1 MATRK
6 YKPTS
11 PGRRNSSVQDFSNL
25 TKKRPQRGLTKR
37 ISRNGGR
44 NNQGVT
50 TARFRGGGHRRL
62 YRIVDF
68 RRDKD
73 GVPGKVASIEYDPNR
88 SARIALIHYRDGEK
102 RYILAPGGLEI
113 GQTIMSGEKAE
124 PRTGNCLPLANIP
137 AGLPIHNIEIRPGS
151 GGKLVRA
158 AGRAATL
165 SAKEGKWAYITL
177 PSGEMRRISL
187 RCRATIGT
195 VGNSDHQAVRWGKA
209 GRRRNK
215 GRRPHSR
222 GSAMNPVD
230 HPMGGGE
237 GRRSGGRPPCSPT
250 GVPSK
255 GGKTRRRRNPTN
267 VHIIRRRVSRRY
279 GEAKI
284 PK

>member
-1 MATRK
+1 MAIK
-6 YKPTS
+6 IYGPTS
-11 PGRRNSSVQDFSNL
+11 AGRRNSSVQDFSDL
-25 TKKRPQRGLTKR
+25 TKKRPEKGLTERLTRK
-37 ISRNGGR
+37 GGR

-62 YRIVDF
+62 YRAVDF

-73 GVPGKVASIEYDPNR
+73 GVPGKVAAIEYDPNR
-88 SARIALIHYRDGEK
+88 SARLALIHYRDGDK
-102 RYILAPGGLEI
+102 RYILAPAELAI
-113 GQTIMSGEKAE
+113 GQTILSGDQAE
-124 PRTGNCLPLANIP
+124 PRPGNCLRLANIP
-137 AGLPIHNIEIRPGS
+137 AGLAVHNIELTPGT

-158 AGRAATL
+158 AGRSATL

-177 PSGEMRRISL
+177 PSGEMRRVGL
-187 RCRATIGT
+187 QCRATVGA
-195 VGNSDHQAVRWGKA
+195 VGNSEHNAVRVGKA
-209 GRRRNK
+209 GRTRHK
-215 GRRPHSR
+215 GRRPHNR

-237 GRRSGGRPPCSPT
+237 GRRSGGRPPTSPT
-250 GVPSK
+250 GVQAK